1 VKRPGLPVRW
11 GANRDGSLTQAK
23 GESQQE
29 TERDDGDDW
38 EGPRLTIEA
47 GSGFKRRRHR
57 PDDGGESFICMSY
70 MFFRSFMGASCGIL
84 LAVSFAGCVTK
95 FETGSQ
101 QAPDANFARRS
112 TFRFVPDKSQ
122 AAFEAVS
129 SGPDWRGL
137 ISQDILTALNAKGYR
152 LFPNR
157 QTDLLVAFH
166 IVLTDNESVTTLD
179 NYLGYQLTAGQSAQ
193 ADLSRFQDPSHP
205 GEASK
210 GTLIIDFVD
219 PKKRVLLWRGWTKTN
234 VDLKQSGEKLQAL
247 AKEAVN
253 QILAK
258 FPSRS

>member
-1 VKRPGLPVRW
+1 MRNL
-11 GANRDGSLTQAK
+11 S
-23 GESQQE
+23 
-29 TERDDGDDW
+29 
-38 EGPRLTIEA
+38 
-47 GSGFKRRRHR
+47 
-57 PDDGGESFICMSY
+57 
-70 MFFRSFMGASCGIL
+70 FRSLVGASCGIL
-84 LAVSFAGCVTK
+84 LALSFVGCATK
-95 FETGSQ
+95 FETGSE

-137 ISQDILTALNAKGYR
+137 ISQDILTGLNAKGYR

-179 NYLGYQLTAGQSAQ
+179 NYLGYPLTVGQSAQ
-193 ADLSRFQDPSHP
+193 ADLTRFQDPNHP

-210 GTLIIDFVD
+210 GTLIIDFID
-219 PKKRVLLWRGWTKTN
+219 PKKRVLLWRGWTRTN

-258 FPSRS
+258 FPSRR